1 MPGSTKFSYD
11 AKRNIVSVEPH
22 WELSSREEVDR
33 FFAEYVR
40 YLSSLNR
47 EVYML
52 ADISHLKIHPSLV
65 EYYGEMSRTSVLDHL
80 LGFARFGGASYD
92 RMLIRFST
100 LKAHLDPNI
109 YATREEALAAIEE
122 MQRSTANR
130 PPG

>member
-52 ADISHLKIHPSLV
+52 ADISHLKIHPAWSSTTAKCHLV
-65 EYYGEMSRTSVLDHL
+65 STTSSVSRASV
-80 LGFARFGGASYD
+80 APR
-92 RMLIRFST
+92 T
-100 LKAHLDPNI
+100 
-109 YATREEALAAIEE
+109 
-122 MQRSTANR
+122 TAC
-130 PPG
+130 